1 MIILALAL
9 ILTGSIAGAV
19 TMWLQDASF
28 WQVVLGYFV
37 GGWSGLLLGMP
48 VVLALRFLVSLFAP
62 VAKRRS
68 GLASLKRQ
76 HPEGR

>member
-48 VVLALRFLVSLFAP
+48 VVLAIRAFCQMHKARLA
-62 VAKRRS
+62 RRRIRQEHQQ
-68 GLASLKRQ
+68 ASNT
-76 HPEGR
+76 P